1 MNEPAL
7 DTSAQLAATTDAQI
21 RRAVA
26 YWQRKAAGRPMPDRR
41 DIDPVEIPDLLPYI
55 VLWDVLPGGGYRC
68 RLAGTR
74 ICELHGREMRGM
86 TTAEL
91 HGAANPGI
99 EREYDWTARTRQP
112 HYIERTMFWQEKSYR
127 RYRRVLLPFT
137 DGGEG
142 VAIIMNVASYDTA

>member
-1 MNEPAL
+1 MDERDL
-7 DTSAQLAATTDAQI
+7 DASAQLAAATDARI

-26 YWQRKAAGRPMPDRR
+26 YWQRKAAGRAIPDRR
-41 DIDPVEIPDLLPYI
+41 DMDPVEFPDLLPYI

-91 HGAANPGI
+91 HGAANASI
-99 EREYDWTARTRQP
+99 EREYDWTVRTRLP
-112 HYIERTMFWQEKSYR
+112 HFVERTMFWQEKSYR
-127 RYRRVLLPFT
+127 RYRRVLLPFS
-137 DGGEG
+137 DGSED
-142 VAIIMNVASYDTA
+142 VAIIMNVASYDTE